1 MKPAMRILGL
11 LFLLGVLAERAASQ
25 QPASWP
31 AAAAV
36 ETSLGRPLAP
46 LPGGVFIARFPRT
59 DLSVT
64 VGEVKLK
71 TPFALTSWVAFLPVE
86 GGAVAMGDIVVTVEE
101 SAPVMRALEEGGVE
115 VAALHNHVLGET
127 PRIMYMHIMARGDP
141 ARIAATV
148 RAAIAVTGTPLAPPA
163 PVAAT
168 PFPLDTL
175 ALAKALGVSGKV
187 NGGVY
192 QVSVP
197 RTGPIVTDGVTLP
210 PGMGLATVINIQPVD
225 AQRAAATG
233 DFVLTGDQVTPVIRA
248 LVSHGFAVTSVH
260 SHLLSSTPE
269 LRFVHFWGV
278 DSASVIAAGLGAA
291 LAASRK

>member
-1 MKPAMRILGL
+1 MRSALRTLCSLLAIPAA
-11 LFLLGVLAERAASQ
+11 VAAQ
-25 QPASWP
+25 QPAGWP
-31 AAAAV
+31 AAPTV
-36 ETSLGRPLAP
+36 EQQLGRGLAP
-46 LPGGVFIARFPRT
+46 LLGGVFIARFPRT

-86 GGAVAMGDIVVTVEE
+86 GGAVAMGDLVVTVEE
-101 SAPVMRALEEGGVE
+101 SAPVMRALEDGGVE

-127 PRIMYMHIMARGDP
+127 PRIMYMHIMGRGDP
-141 ARIAATV
+141 ARLAGAV
-148 RAAIAVTGTPLAPPA
+148 RAALMLTGTPLTPPA
-163 PVAAT
+163 PAASS
-168 PFPLDTL
+168 PFPLDTM
-175 ALAKALGVSGKV
+175 ALAKALGVTGKV

-197 RTGPIVTDGVTLP
+197 RSGPIVSDGVTLP
-210 PGMGLATVINIQPVD
+210 PGMGLATVINIQALD

-248 LVSHGFAVTSVH
+248 LLSHGFAVTSVH

-269 LRFVHFWGV
+269 LRFVHFWAV
-278 DSASVIAAGLGAA
+278 DSASKLAEGLGAA
-291 LAASRK
+291 LAVTRQ